1 MNSNPIDALFAEY
14 VAGSLRR
21 PEKVLVDSHIDI
33 NPVSRDWVQ
42 DLEAIGG
49 SSLELGIEEPIKDPE
64 SMIDAIINS
73 PEQARPSKDG
83 LKPYRYNKNDEWM
96 PASLRQ
102 FLGLSTK
109 EIPWRKKIPGISVY
123 KMDNVDGCEVNLLR
137 IKPGSTMPS
146 HTHEG
151 RELTLVLKGSFD
163 DGEGHYARGD
173 VSIAD
178 ESVGHKPIAGMSEEC
193 ICLTVT
199 DAPLRFTGPL
209 ARLVSSIMPR

>member
-1 MNSNPIDALFAEY
+1 MSSNPIDALFAEY

-21 PEKVLVDSHIDI
+21 PEKVLLDAHIDI
-33 NPVSRDWVQ
+33 KPESRDWVLN
-42 DLEAIGG
+42 LEAIGG
-49 SSLELGIEEPIKDPE
+49 RSLELGPEEPIKDPE

-73 PEQARPSKDG
+73 PDQDRPSKDG
-83 LKPYRYNKNDEWM
+83 LKPYRYNRNDEWM
-96 PASLRQ
+96 PSSLRQ

-109 EIPWRKKIPGISVY
+109 EIPWRKKIPGVSIY
-123 KMDNVDGCEVNLLR
+123 KMDNVDGCEVNLLC
-137 IKPGSTMPS
+137 IKPGTAIPI

-163 DGEGHYARGD
+163 DGQGQYARGD

-178 ESVGHKPIAGMSEEC
+178 DNVDHKPIAGMSEEC
-193 ICLTVT
+193 ICLIVT

-209 ARLVSSIMPR
+209 ARLVSSIMPH